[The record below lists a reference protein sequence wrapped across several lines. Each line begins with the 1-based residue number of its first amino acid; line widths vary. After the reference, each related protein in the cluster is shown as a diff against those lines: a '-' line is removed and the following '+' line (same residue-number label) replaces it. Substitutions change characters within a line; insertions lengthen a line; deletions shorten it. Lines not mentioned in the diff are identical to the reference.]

1 MNQGSSSGNLMTL
14 ARNVVRLNKLVIK
27 GEAFE
32 VADVL
37 LPGGDGGMLVAAGGL
52 VKLNGPDFISSFC

>member
-1 MNQGSSSGNLMTL
+1 MTL

-37 LPGGDGGMLVAAGGL
+37 LPGGDGGILVAAGGP
-52 VKLNGPDFISSFC
+52 VMLNGLDFFSSFC